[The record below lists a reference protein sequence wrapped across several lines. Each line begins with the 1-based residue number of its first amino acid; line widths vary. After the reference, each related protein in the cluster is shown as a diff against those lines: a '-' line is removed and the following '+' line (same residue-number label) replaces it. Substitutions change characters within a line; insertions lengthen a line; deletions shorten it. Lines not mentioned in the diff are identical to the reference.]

1 MEIPESVNARQCLW
15 HLVVSGRGECAFL
28 TSFMS
33 ALRRSLGLPGTD
45 GCSMK
50 NWVKTFCTKA
60 SPSVVRFAHGVATV
74 TLTIVLLGSRA
85 LPQSDSATLGISAH
99 DLARKVITNELKSQ
113 DKDHGHWMYRLEKE
127 EFGKKQIEEIVET
140 NDGSLS
146 RLLSVD
152 GRSLDATQQREEDQR
167 LERLVSHPD
176 EQRKIHQASNR
187 KTEQGVRLF
196 NTLPDVFVF
205 SYAGR
210 QGDLVA
216 LTFRPNPDFEPPSM
230 ESRVLHSMQGEMT
243 VDIKQER
250 LVAISGHLTEDVK
263 FGGGLLGHLDK
274 GGNFEVTQAEVAPG
288 HWEVTFLNVEMK
300 GKALVFKTIG
310 VQETETHCD
319 YRRVSD
325 DQTLAEAAVLLNR
338 QTVVADNR

>member
-1 MEIPESVNARQCLW
+1 MNTWEK
-15 HLVVSGRGECAFL
+15 
-28 TSFMS
+28 M
-33 ALRRSLGLPGTD
+33 
-45 GCSMK
+45 
-50 NWVKTFCTKA
+50 FCTQA
-60 SPSVVRFAHGVATV
+60 SLPIVTLVRVLATV
-74 TLTIVLLGSRA
+74 TLTIILLGSKA
-85 LPQSDSATLGISAH
+85 LPQTDSAGLGISAH

-152 GRSLDATQQREEDQR
+152 GHMLDATQQHKEDQR

-176 EQRKIHQASNR
+176 EQRKIHQASNH

-210 QGDLVA
+210 QGDRVA
-216 LTFRPNPDFEPPSM
+216 ITFEPNPKFDPPSM

-250 LVAISGHLTEDVK
+250 LVAISGHLMEDVK

-274 GGNFEVTQAEVAPG
+274 GGEFEVTQAEVAPG

-325 DQTLAEAAVLLNR
+325 DQTLAEAAVILNR